1 MVKWLVTLGLC
12 LALGGALALF
22 KVNQI
27 NQAIAFAESFPEP
40 VDTVQMAEAK
50 PVMWTRR
57 VSVVAEVVAVQ
68 SVDFSNELAGRI
80 VEVNFEP
87 GARVEA
93 GQILVRL
100 DTSEER
106 AQLAGA
112 RAEAEL
118 ARLAL
123 ERNEKLIQT
132 GAASTEARDMA
143 RAQFNAATAVVQQLE
158 AIIRKMTLRAPFTAR
173 AGLHELEPGQYLDAG
188 TMITRLVG
196 INEEIWIDFRL
207 PQQQAEAEVGD
218 VVAVTDA
225 TRAMS
230 DFNATII
237 ARDAFVERNSR
248 SVRYRAAAAN
258 LPGSTY
264 PGSMLTVEVK
274 LGDPIRAVELPDTAI
289 RRDAF
294 GASVFIL
301 EPSESDDGGTFRARR
316 REVTLGRVEARR
328 VVVTGGL
335 EVGEQVAATGSFKLR
350 DGALAKVASGDNAV
364 DRSEG

>member
-12 LALGGALALF
+12 LVLGGALALF

-40 VDTVQMAEAK
+40 VETVQAAEAK
-50 PVMWTRR
+50 AVTWTRS

-68 SVDFSNELAGRI
+68 SVEFSNELAGRI
-80 VEVNFEP
+80 VEVNFAP
-87 GARVEA
+87 GATVES

-112 RAEAEL
+112 KAEAEL

-143 RAQFNAATAVVQQLE
+143 RAQYNASMAVVQQLE
-158 AIIRKMTLRAPFTAR
+158 AIIRKKTLRAPFASR

-188 TMITRLVG
+188 TQITRLVG
-196 INEEIWIDFRL
+196 VNEQIWIDFRL
-207 PQQQAEAEVGD
+207 PQQQARAEVGD
-218 VVAVTDA
+218 VVSVTDA
-225 TRAMS
+225 TRS
-230 DFNATII
+230 TSEFVATII

-248 SVRYRAAAAN
+248 SVRYRAAAG
-258 LPGSTY
+258 LPESTY
-264 PGSMLTVEVK
+264 PGSMLAVDVEI
-274 LGDPIRAVELPDTAI
+274 GDPIPAVELPDTAI

-294 GASVFIL
+294 GASVFVL
-301 EPSESDDGGTFRARR
+301 ESSDAPGSYRARR
-316 REVTLGRVEARR
+316 REVTLGRVKAKR
-328 VVVTGGL
+328 VVVTAGI
-335 EVGEQVAATGSFKLR
+335 EAGERVATAGSFKLR
-350 DGALAKVASGDNAV
+350 DGVLTKVAEGD
-364 DRSEG
+364 R